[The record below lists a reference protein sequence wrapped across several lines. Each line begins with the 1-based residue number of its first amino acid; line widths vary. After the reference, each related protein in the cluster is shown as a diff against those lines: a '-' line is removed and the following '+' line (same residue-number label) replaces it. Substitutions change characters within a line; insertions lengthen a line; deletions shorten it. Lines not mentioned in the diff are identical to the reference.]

1 MKDGFLKVKAVSPE
15 IRVADVAFN
24 KEKIIDATAKA
35 AAEGVSL
42 VVLPELAITSYSC
55 EDLFLQTKLM
65 ESAASAA
72 VEIAKTTEGK
82 NLVAVVGMPLTVD
95 GLLYNTAAVMC
106 GGRILG
112 VVPKSFIPNYTE
124 FYEGRRFS
132 EAPAENGEAIIA
144 GEKYPFGTKLLFR
157 CREMSEFV
165 LAAEICEDLFVSVSP
180 SGLHALAGAT
190 VIANP
195 SASDEIV
202 CKPDFRR
209 KLVAV
214 QSGKICA
221 AYVYCNAHETESTTD
236 VVFSAHNIIAENG
249 AILAESEPFGAGECA
264 TEIDLNK
271 IENERRRTTSV
282 RPNDKNGYETIEFSL
297 KKNEVKLTRAV
308 SSRPFIPSA
317 DAERHERCE
326 DILNIQ
332 CAALKK
338 RLVHSHVKT
347 AVIGVSGGLDS
358 TLALLV
364 TARAF
369 SELSRP
375 LTDVIGISMPCF
387 GTTERTKSN
396 AQTLCERLGVT
407 FKEIDITDSVKAHL
421 KDMGHDG
428 VTFDVS
434 FENAQARERTQLL
447 MDIANMENGLVIGT
461 GDLSELALGWC
472 TYNGDHMSMYSVN
485 CSVPKTLV
493 RFLVRH
499 IAEGNEAVRATLY
512 DVLDT
517 PVSPEL
523 LPSDGKEINQKTE
536 DIIGP
541 YELHDFFL
549 YYAVRWGFTPEKILR
564 LAVYAFAGEYDR
576 ETIKK
581 WLKMFF
587 RRFFVHQFKRSCVP
601 NGPKIGSVSLSP
613 RGDWR
618 MPSDASGEL
627 WLAAIE

>member
-1 MKDGFLKVKAVSPE
+1 MKDGFIKVSAVSPE
-15 IRVADVAFN
+15 IKVADVEFN
-24 KEKIIDATAKA
+24 KARIIEAIEKASV
-35 AAEGVSL
+35 EGVVL
-42 VVLPELAITSYSC
+42 LVLPELAVTSYSC
-55 EDLFLQTKLM
+55 EDLFLQTKLI
-65 ESAASAA
+65 ESAETAI
-72 VEIAKTTEGK
+72 VEIAKSTEGK
-82 NLVAVVGMPLTVD
+82 NLVAVVGLPLTVN
-95 GLLYNTAAVMC
+95 GLLYNSAAVLC
-106 GGRILG
+106 GGKILG
-112 VVPKSFIPNYTE
+112 FVPKSFIPNYTE

-132 EAPAENGEAIIA
+132 KAPAENGEAIVC
-144 GEKYPFGTKLLFR
+144 GESYPFGTKLLFR
-157 CREMSEFV
+157 CRELKEFV

-180 SGLHALAGAT
+180 SSLHALAGAT

-214 QSGKICA
+214 QSGKTVT
-221 AYVYCNAHETESTTD
+221 AYIYCNAHETESTTD

-249 AILAESEPFGAGECA
+249 AILAESEPFKEGYCA
-264 TEIDLNK
+264 TEIDLNR
-271 IENERRRTTSV
+271 IDNERRRTTSV
-282 RPNDKNGYETIEFSL
+282 RPNNAEGYEFIDFSL
-297 KKNEVKLTRAV
+297 KKNETELTRAV

-317 DAERHERCE
+317 DGERYERCE
-326 DILNIQ
+326 DILNIIS
-332 CAALKK
+332 AALKK
-338 RLVHSHVKT
+338 RVTHSHVKT

-369 SELSRP
+369 AELKRP
-375 LTDVIGISMPCF
+375 ATDVIGISMPCF
-387 GTTERTKSN
+387 GTTARTKSN
-396 AQTLCERLGVT
+396 AQKLCESLGVT
-407 FKEIDITDSVKAHL
+407 FRETDITDSVKAHL

-428 VTFDVS
+428 KTFDVA

-447 MDIANMENGLVIGT
+447 MDVANMENGLVIGT

-499 IAEGNEAVRATLY
+499 MADKNELVKETLY
-512 DVLDT
+512 DILDT

-549 YYAVRWGFTPEKILR
+549 YYAVRWGFAPEKILR
-564 LAVYAFAGEYDR
+564 LALYAFKGEYDKP
-576 ETIKK
+576 TIEK
-581 WLKMFF
+581 WLRMFYK
-587 RRFFVHQFKRSCVP
+587 RFFIHQFKRSCVP

-627 WLAAIE
+627 WLSSI

>member
-1 MKDGFLKVKAVSPE
+1 MKDGFLKVSAISPE
-15 IRVADVAFN
+15 MKVADVEFN
-24 KEKIIDATAKA
+24 KARIIEAVEKASGENTA
-35 AAEGVSL
+35 L
-42 VVLPELAITSYSC
+42 LVLPELAVTSYSC
-55 EDLFLQTKLM
+55 EDLFLQTKLI
-65 ESAASAA
+65 ESAASAT
-72 VEIAKTTEGK
+72 VEIAKTTEGR
-82 NLVAVVGMPLTVD
+82 NIVVVVGVPLTVN
-95 GLLYNTAAVMC
+95 GLLYNAAAVIC

-112 VVPKSFIPNYTE
+112 FVPKSFIPNYTE
-124 FYEGRRFS
+124 FYEGRRFAK
-132 EAPAENGEAIIA
+132 APTENGEAVVC
-144 GEKYPFGTKLLFR
+144 GESYPFGTKLLFR
-157 CREMSEFV
+157 CREMPEFV

-180 SGLHALAGAT
+180 SSLHTLAGAT

-214 QSGKICA
+214 QSGKTVS

-249 AILAESEPFGAGECA
+249 VILAESEPFKEGCCS
-264 TEIDLNK
+264 TEIDLNRLT
-271 IENERRRTTSV
+271 NERRRTTSV
-282 RPNDKNGYETIEFSL
+282 RPNNAEGYQVIEFSL
-297 KKNEVKLTRAV
+297 KKNETKLTRFV
-308 SSRPFIPSA
+308 SARPFIPSG
-317 DAERHERCE
+317 DEERRERCE
-326 DILNIQ
+326 DILNIIS
-332 CAALKK
+332 AALKK
-338 RLVHSHVKT
+338 RVNHSRVKT

-369 SELSRP
+369 AEMGRP
-375 LTDVIGISMPCF
+375 ATDVIGISMPCF
-387 GTTERTKSN
+387 GTTARTKSN
-396 AQTLCERLGVT
+396 AQKLCESLGVT
-407 FKEIDITDSVKAHL
+407 FRETDITSSVKSHL

-428 VTFDVS
+428 ATFDVA

-447 MDIANMENGLVIGT
+447 MDVANMENGMVIGT

-499 IAEGNEAVRATLY
+499 VADENASVKETLY
-512 DVLDT
+512 DILDT

-523 LPSDGKEINQKTE
+523 LPSDGKVINQKTE

-549 YYAVRWGFTPEKILR
+549 YYSVRWGFAPEKILR
-564 LAVYAFAGEYDR
+564 LALYAFNGEYDKS
-576 ETIKK
+576 TIES
-581 WLKMFF
+581 WLKMFYK
-587 RRFFVHQFKRSCVP
+587 RFFIHQFKRSCVP

-627 WLAAIE
+627 WLSSI